1 MPMLSP
7 SSSSQMVRVWR
18 PSMSM
23 AIFLRPFLY
32 LCRPTGERKSR
43 TSAPL
48 PKGRD
53 ERHRGGRGTY
63 LGAGDHVD
71 ERVALALLRR
81 ALVDAG
87 KPFRHLAL
95 LPGARAGAP
104 RLDLLGRIAG
114 RHLLARALQACIDE
128 IGRHIG
134 DCRIFLRMGKD
145 DRGAMLARQGHEG

>member
-1 MPMLSP
+1 MPTLSP
-7 SSSSQMVRVWR
+7 SSSSQMVRVCR

-23 AIFLRPFLY
+23 ALFLRPFLY
-32 LCRPTGERKSR
+32 LGLPKGERKSR
-43 TSAPL
+43 RSAHL

-53 ERHRGGRGTY
+53 ERHRGGRGAY

-87 KPFRHLAL
+87 KPFRHPAL

-104 RLDLLGRIAG
+104 RLDLLGRIA
-114 RHLLARALQACIDE
+114 RWHLLARALQTRIDE
-128 IGRHIG
+128 IGCHVG
-134 DCRIFLRMGKD
+134 DCRIFLRM
-145 DRGAMLARQGHEG
+145 